1 MSIRIDETRCVGCKA
16 CMDICPGNLL
26 GRGKEGKASLKRPQ
40 DCWGCAACLK
50 ECPAGA
56 ISLVLGPDMG
66 GSGERLTV
74 RKDGSRYLW
83 EVDDGKG
90 HVRKLATDTRR
101 ANGY

>member
-1 MSIRIDETRCVGCKA
+1 MQGVHGYLPRQFAWEGQGGEGFPQTPTG
-16 CMDICPGNLL
+16 LL
-26 GRGKEGKASLKRPQ
+26 GLRGVPQ
-40 DCWGCAACLK
+40 GMSCR
-50 ECPAGA
+50 A